1 MLASHWPV
9 VVVVSLLLAA
19 VLLPSTA
26 ATSSCNSNT
35 TINTDGWFRPTG
47 TLTVAAGKL
56 LYVPIS
62 AYYYTE
68 GARFTYVSVLLDET
82 SCRHSACDNQLILGL
97 YNGTSGKLLA
107 QTQSASFRN
116 NKQNNITLA
125 LSPQPVVPPSTISTP
140 YILAINTLRA
150 YSIQSYS
157 QSGYGSS
164 GISSHAWQE
173 GGSLPSHVANPSK
186 QSKPANAA
194 FQAMLCFPSA
204 Q

>member
-1 MLASHWPV
+1 MLASRWP

-19 VLLPSTA
+19 VLLPSA
-26 ATSSCNSNT
+26 AAGSCVNNAT
-35 TINTDGWFRPTG
+35 LNTDGWSRPTG

-62 AYYYTE
+62 AYYYFQ
-68 GARFTYVSVLLDET
+68 GASFTYVSVLLDPT
-82 SCRHSACDNQLILGL
+82 NCHHSACDNQLILGL

-164 GISSHAWQE
+164 GITSHAWQE
-173 GGSLPSHVANPSK
+173 GGSLPNHVASPPR

-194 FQAMLCFPSA
+194 FQATLCYT
-204 Q
+204 